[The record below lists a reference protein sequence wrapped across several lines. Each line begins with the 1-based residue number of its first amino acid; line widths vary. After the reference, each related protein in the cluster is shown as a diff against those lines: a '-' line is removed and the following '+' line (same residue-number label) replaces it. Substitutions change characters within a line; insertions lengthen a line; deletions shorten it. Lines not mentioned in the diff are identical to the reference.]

1 MSLRDLFVVVPD
13 LDTENTVIALLT
25 KRQDALGISLNFDP
39 QDEVDLLR
47 WAARDSG
54 CYRDAV
60 DLLRPKLTTHRHAL
74 VIFDRHGC
82 GDDDRPR
89 AEIEQTVENRLQ
101 QNGWP
106 PENVA
111 VIAID
116 PEIEAWV
123 WSASPNVAQTLGWQ
137 NNDELKAYL
146 VSKGVWN
153 PNALKPSDPKEALKL
168 AWRAKKNT
176 NQVGLNAALFAK
188 LARTVG
194 LKSCQDAAFQ
204 KLRQSL
210 TRWFGVASFDARATG

>member
-13 LDTENTVIALLT
+13 LDTEKTVITLLT
-25 KRQDALGISLNFDP
+25 KRQPALGISLNFNP
-39 QDEVDLLR
+39 HDEVDLLR
-47 WAARDSG
+47 YAARDSG

-89 AEIEQTVENRLQ
+89 AEIEQTVEDQLR
-101 QNGWP
+101 QNAWS

-123 WSASPNVAQTLGWQ
+123 WSASPNVAQTLGWK

-168 AWRAKKNT
+168 ACRAK
-176 NQVGLNAALFAK
+176 QVPVNAPLFAQ

-194 LKSCQDAAFQ
+194 LQACQDAAFQ

-210 TRWFGVASFDARATG
+210 TRWFGVASSDTQATG

>member
-1 MSLRDLFVVVPD
+1 
-13 LDTENTVIALLT
+13 
-25 KRQDALGISLNFDP
+25 
-39 QDEVDLLR
+39 
-47 WAARDSG
+47 
-54 CYRDAV
+54 
-60 DLLRPKLTTHRHAL
+60 
-74 VIFDRHGC
+74 
-82 GDDDRPR
+82 
-89 AEIEQTVENRLQ
+89 
-101 QNGWP
+101 
-106 PENVA
+106 

-168 AWRAKKNT
+168 ACRAQKKKN
-176 NQVGLNAALFAK
+176 QVDLNADLFAK

-210 TRWFGVASFDARATG
+210 TRWFGVASSDTPANG